1 VNVSPQE
8 LLHPGYP
15 GLVALVLEITET
27 ALIPDERGRDATLT
41 VRILRELGVR
51 VFLDD
56 FGSGYSSLE
65 RLAALPVDGLTLWG
79 WAKAVELRDQE
90 TAGHTE
96 RVTALTLRLARALGV
111 PEEDLEHIRRGAILH
126 DVGKLAIP
134 DHVLLKPG
142 PLTEEEWAVTK
153 KHPVYAYE
161 WLSGIP
167 FLRKALDIPYAHHE
181 RWDGSGYPR
190 GLKGEA
196 IPLSARIFA
205 VVDVYD
211 ALTSDRPY
219 RKAWPKEKALAYLR
233 EQAGRQFDPQVV
245 ATFLRLVE
253 EEGL

>member
-1 VNVSPQE
+1 MAAFTRKPWDLTPE
-8 LLHPGYP
+8 EEEFLE
-15 GLVALVLEITET
+15 ALVGQGAI
-27 ALIPDERGRDATLT
+27 ALDNALT
-41 VRILRELGVR
+41 FQALQKTQREL
-51 VFLDD
+51 
-56 FGSGYSSLE
+56 E
-65 RLAALPVDGLTLWG
+65 AAYDLTLWG

-134 DHVLLKPG
+134 DRILLKPG
-142 PLTEEEWAVTK
+142 PLTEEEWAVMK
-153 KHPVYAYE
+153 RHPVYAYE

-219 RKAWPKEKALAYLR
+219 RKAWPKEKALAYLQ